1 MEGLWQRAQALQETL
16 REIRRRVHQHP
27 ELGFQEVET
36 ARLAA
41 ERLRDL
47 GLEVR
52 EGVGRTG
59 VVGTLGSGRPCIALR
74 ADMDALPIQEE
85 NEVPYASR
93 RPGVMHACGHD
104 AHVACLLGAAILLAQ
119 VPPAHGQVR
128 FLFQP
133 CEEGGDAEGK
143 SGAVRMIED
152 GAMEGVDAVV
162 GLHVTSELERGQVG
176 FRAGPLMA
184 AADRFV
190 ATVRGRAAH
199 AAYPHR
205 GVDAIVLAAQ
215 VILAIQTVV
224 SRRLPPTDHGVITV
238 GVIQGGVR
246 SNVMA
251 DEVHLEGTIRS
262 FTPEVRDLLAAG
274 LRDACR
280 IVEPLGGSYDLQVVE
295 GFPVTLNDPELTAL
309 VRAAA
314 VEVLGEGQVREIPP
328 EMGSEDFSFLAQRAR
343 GCYFY
348 LGTRTPGEPP
358 RPAHSPTF
366 DLDEEA
372 LPVGAAVLSAAAL
385 RFLSGGAKP
394 ALEP

>member
-1 MEGLWQRAQALQETL
+1 MEGLLQRAQALQETL
-16 REIRRRVHQHP
+16 REIRRKVHQHP

-41 ERLRDL
+41 EHLRRL

-74 ADMDALPIQEE
+74 ADMDALPIQEG

-104 AHVACLLGAAILLAQ
+104 AHVACLLGAAMLLAEA
-119 VPPAHGQVR
+119 PPAQGQVR

-143 SGAVRMIED
+143 SGAVRMVED

-215 VILAIQTVV
+215 VVLAIQTVV
-224 SRRLPPTDHGVITV
+224 SRRLSPMDHGVITV

-246 SNVMA
+246 SNVVA
-251 DEVHLEGTIRS
+251 DEVRMEGTIRS
-262 FTPEVRDLLAAG
+262 FTPEVRSLLAAG
-274 LRDACR
+274 LQDACR
-280 IVEPLGGSYDLQVVE
+280 IVEPLGGSWDLQVVE
-295 GFPVTLNDPELTAL
+295 GFPVTWNDPALTAL

-314 VEVLGEGQVREIPP
+314 VEALGEEHVQEISP
-328 EMGSEDFSFLAQRAR
+328 EMGSEDFSFLAQRAP

-348 LGTRTPGEPP
+348 LGTRAPGEPP

-366 DLDEEA
+366 DIDEAA
-372 LPVGAAVLSAAAL
+372 LPVGAALLAAAAL
-385 RFLSGGAKP
+385 RFLAERGAG
-394 ALEP
+394 

>member
-1 MEGLWQRAQALQETL
+1 MEGLWQRAQALQEPL

-36 ARLAA
+36 ARLVA
-41 ERLRDL
+41 EHLRRL
-47 GLEVR
+47 GLGVR

-59 VVGTLGSGRPCIALR
+59 VVGTLGSGQPCIALR
-74 ADMDALPIQEE
+74 ADMDALPIQEA

-104 AHVACLLGAAILLAQ
+104 AHVACLLGAAMLLAEA
-119 VPPAHGQVR
+119 PPSRGQVR

-143 SGAVRMIED
+143 SGAVRMVED
-152 GAMEGVDAVV
+152 GAMEGVEAVV

-190 ATVRGRAAH
+190 ATIRGRAAH

-215 VILAIQTVV
+215 VVLALQTVV
-224 SRRLPPTDHGVITV
+224 SRRLSPLDPGVITV
-238 GVIQGGVR
+238 GVIRGGVR
-246 SNVMA
+246 SNVVA
-251 DEVHLEGTIRS
+251 DEVHMEGTIRS
-262 FTPEVRDLLAAG
+262 FTPEVRALLAAG

-295 GFPVTLNDPELTAL
+295 GFPVTSNDPDLTAL

-314 VEVLGEGQVREIPP
+314 VEVLGEAHVREIAP
-328 EMGSEDFSFLAQRAR
+328 EMGSEDFSFLAQRAP

-366 DLDEEA
+366 DIDEAA
-372 LPVGAAVLSAAAL
+372 LPVGAAVLAAAAL
-385 RFLSGGAKP
+385 RFLSERAGP
-394 ALEP
+394 

>member
-119 VPPAHGQVR
+119 APPAHGRVR

-215 VILAIQTVV
+215 VVLAIQTVV

-238 GVIQGGVR
+238 GVIRGGVR
-246 SNVMA
+246 SNVVA

-280 IVEPLGGSYDLQVVE
+280 IVEPLGGSYDLQVME

-309 VRAAA
+309 VRDAA

-328 EMGSEDFSFLAQRAR
+328 EMGSEDFSFLAQRAP

-385 RFLSGGAKP
+385 RFLSRGAKP

>member
-1 MEGLWQRAQALQETL
+1 MEGLLQRAQALQETL
-16 REIRRRVHQHP
+16 REIRRKVHQHP

-41 ERLRDL
+41 EHLRRL

-74 ADMDALPIQEE
+74 ADMDALPIQEG
-85 NEVPYASR
+85 NEVLYASR

-104 AHVACLLGAAILLAQ
+104 AHVACLLGAAMLLAEA
-119 VPPAHGQVR
+119 PPAQGQVR

-143 SGAVRMIED
+143 SGAVRMVED

-215 VILAIQTVV
+215 VVLAIQTVV
-224 SRRLPPTDHGVITV
+224 SRRLSPMDHGVITV

-246 SNVMA
+246 SNVVA
-251 DEVHLEGTIRS
+251 DEVRMEGTIRS
-262 FTPEVRDLLAAG
+262 FTPEVRSLLAAG
-274 LRDACR
+274 LQDACR
-280 IVEPLGGSYDLQVVE
+280 IVEPLGGSWDLQVVE
-295 GFPVTLNDPELTAL
+295 GFPVTWNDPALTAL

-314 VEVLGEGQVREIPP
+314 VEALGEEHVQEISP
-328 EMGSEDFSFLAQRAR
+328 EMGSEDFSFLAQRAP

-348 LGTRTPGEPP
+348 LGTRAPGEPP

-366 DLDEEA
+366 DIDEAA
-372 LPVGAAVLSAAAL
+372 LPVGAAVLAAAAL
-385 RFLSGGAKP
+385 RFLAERGAG
-394 ALEP
+394 

>member
-1 MEGLWQRAQALQETL
+1 MEGLLQRAQALQETL
-16 REIRRRVHQHP
+16 REIRRKVHQHP

-41 ERLRDL
+41 EHLRRL

-74 ADMDALPIQEE
+74 ADMDALPIQEG

-104 AHVACLLGAAILLAQ
+104 AHVACLLGAAMLLAEAL
-119 VPPAHGQVR
+119 PAQGQVR

-143 SGAVRMIED
+143 SGAVRMVED

-190 ATVRGRAAH
+190 ATVRGRSAH

-215 VILAIQTVV
+215 VVLAIQTVV
-224 SRRLPPTDHGVITV
+224 SRRLSPMDHGVITV

-246 SNVMA
+246 SNVVA
-251 DEVHLEGTIRS
+251 DEVRMEGTIRS
-262 FTPEVRDLLAAG
+262 FTPEVRSLLAAG

-280 IVEPLGGSYDLQVVE
+280 IVEPLGGSWDLQVVE
-295 GFPVTLNDPELTAL
+295 GFPVTWNDPALTAL

-314 VEVLGEGQVREIPP
+314 VEALGEEHVQEISP
-328 EMGSEDFSFLAQRAR
+328 EMGSEDFSFLAQRAP

-366 DLDEEA
+366 DIDEAA
-372 LPVGAAVLSAAAL
+372 LPVGAAVLAAAAL
-385 RFLSGGAKP
+385 RFLAERGAG
-394 ALEP
+394 

>member
-1 MEGLWQRAQALQETL
+1 MEDVLQRALTLQETL
-16 REIRRRVHQHP
+16 REIRRRVHQYP

-36 ARLAA
+36 ARLVA
-41 ERLRDL
+41 ERLRSL

-59 VVGTLGSGRPCIALR
+59 VVGVLGSGRPCIALR
-74 ADMDALPIQEE
+74 ADMDALPIQEA

-104 AHVACLLGAAILLAQ
+104 AHVACLLGAAMLLAEAR
-119 VPPAHGQVR
+119 PTRGQVR

-143 SGAVRMIED
+143 SGAVRMVED
-152 GAMEGVDAVV
+152 GAMEGVEAII

-176 FRAGPLMA
+176 FRTGPLMA

-215 VILAIQTVV
+215 VVLAIQTVV
-224 SRRLPPTDHGVITV
+224 SRRLSPTEHGVITV
-238 GVIQGGVR
+238 GVIRGGVR
-246 SNVMA
+246 SNVVA
-251 DEVHLEGTIRS
+251 DAVHMEGTIRS
-262 FTPEVRDLLAAG
+262 FTPEVRDLLTAG

-280 IVEPLGGSYDLQVVE
+280 MVEPLGGSWDLQVVE
-295 GFPVTLNDPELTAL
+295 GFPVTLNDPGLTAL

-314 VEVLGEGQVREIPP
+314 VEVLGEAQVREIPP
-328 EMGSEDFSFLAQRAR
+328 EMGSEDFSFLAQRAP

-366 DLDEEA
+366 DLDEAA
-372 LPVGAAVLSAAAL
+372 LPVGAAILAAAAL
-385 RFLSGGAKP
+385 RFLAERTGP
-394 ALEP
+394 APEP

>member
-1 MEGLWQRAQALQETL
+1 MEGLWQRAQALRETL

-41 ERLRDL
+41 EHLRNL

-52 EGVGRTG
+52 EGMGRTG

-119 VPPAHGQVR
+119 APPAHGQVR

-215 VILAIQTVV
+215 VVLAIQTVV

-238 GVIQGGVR
+238 GVVRGGVR

-280 IVEPLGGSYDLQVVE
+280 IVEPLGGSYDLQVME

-328 EMGSEDFSFLAQRAR
+328 EMGSEDFSFLAQRAP

-385 RFLSGGAKP
+385 RFLSRGTKP
-394 ALEP
+394 VLEP

>member
-1 MEGLWQRAQALQETL
+1 MEGLLQRAQALQETL
-16 REIRRRVHQHP
+16 REIRRKVHQHP

-41 ERLRDL
+41 EHLRRL

-74 ADMDALPIQEE
+74 ADMDALPIQEG

-104 AHVACLLGAAILLAQ
+104 AHVACLLGAAMLLAEA
-119 VPPAHGQVR
+119 PPAQGQVR

-143 SGAVRMIED
+143 SGAVRMVED

-215 VILAIQTVV
+215 VVLAIQTVV
-224 SRRLPPTDHGVITV
+224 SRRLSPMDHGVITV

-246 SNVMA
+246 SNVVA
-251 DEVHLEGTIRS
+251 DEVRMEGTIRS
-262 FTPEVRDLLAAG
+262 FTPEVRSLLAAG
-274 LRDACR
+274 LQDACR
-280 IVEPLGGSYDLQVVE
+280 IVEPLGGSWDLQVVE
-295 GFPVTLNDPELTAL
+295 GFPVTWNDPALTAL

-314 VEVLGEGQVREIPP
+314 VEALGEEHVQEISP
-328 EMGSEDFSFLAQRAR
+328 EMGSEDFSFLAQRAP

-348 LGTRTPGEPP
+348 LGTRAPGEPP

-366 DLDEEA
+366 DIDEAA
-372 LPVGAAVLSAAAL
+372 LPVGAAVLAAAAL
-385 RFLSGGAKP
+385 RFLAERGAG
-394 ALEP
+394 

>member
-1 MEGLWQRAQALQETL
+1 MEGMLQRAQALQETL
-16 REIRRRVHQHP
+16 REIRRRIHQYP

-36 ARLAA
+36 GRLVA
-41 ERLRDL
+41 ERLRHL

-59 VVGTLGSGRPCIALR
+59 VVGTLGSGHPCIALR
-74 ADMDALPIQEE
+74 ADMDALPIQEG
-85 NEVPYASR
+85 NDVPYASR

-104 AHVACLLGAAILLAQ
+104 AHVACLLGAAMLLAET
-119 VPPAHGQVR
+119 PPARGQVR

-143 SGAVRMIED
+143 SGAVRMVED
-152 GAMEGVDAVV
+152 GAMEGVEAVV
-162 GLHVTSELERGQVG
+162 GLHVTSELERGRVG
-176 FRAGPLMA
+176 LRAGPMMA

-190 ATVRGRAAH
+190 ATVRGKAAH

-215 VILAIQTVV
+215 VVSAIQTVV
-224 SRRLPPTDHGVITV
+224 SRRLSPMEHGIITV
-238 GVIQGGVR
+238 GLIRGGVR
-246 SNVMA
+246 SNVVA

-280 IVEPLGGSYDLQVVE
+280 IVEPLGGSCDLQVVE
-295 GFPVTLNDPELTAL
+295 GFPVTSNDPELTAL

-314 VEVLGEGQVREIPP
+314 REVLGEEHVQEIPP
-328 EMGSEDFSFLAQRAR
+328 EMGSEDFSFLARRAP

-348 LGTRTPGEPP
+348 LGTRMPGEAP
-358 RPAHSPTF
+358 RPAHSPLF
-366 DLDEEA
+366 DIDEAA
-372 LPVGAAVLSAAAL
+372 LPVGAAVLAAAAL
-385 RFLSGGAKP
+385 RFLSR
-394 ALEP
+394 